1 MKRLLTLLAAFVAVL
16 SLSAAD
22 GPGLVN
28 GHPPDIKTL
37 KVGEVSD
44 PMKFD
49 VGPSTFYVIINQE
62 ATRPKGFA
70 DVNEPEVMVTIENKV
85 RQINMNIAIKRWLDA
100 LRTKHHVQVQPQ

>member
-1 MKRLLTLLAAFVAVL
+1 MRVSTDDYASKGGDTGWRDLEDLNETVTAKLR
-16 SLSAAD
+16 
-22 GPGLVN
+22 
-28 GHPPDIKTL
+28 TL